1 MKCVRPTFF
10 KSKKQKNETK
20 RKEFFRISQTTITLL
35 FLTFTI
41 ISFILEKIPLG
52 LTATICALGLTLTGV
67 LDASTTFA
75 QYVNS
80 NVILCVG
87 MFVVGQALFETGM
100 ANKIGGIVTKFART
114 ERTLIIAIMVIVGV
128 MSGFLSNTGTA
139 AVLIPVVC
147 GIADESGYSRSRL
160 LMPLVFAA
168 ALGGNLSIIGAPG
181 NLMGVNALQEMGL
194 STSFFMYAP
203 VGVPMLILGIIYFV
217 FLGYRFLPD
226 GTEAG
231 GAAVEAQKDF
241 SNVPKWKQV
250 ISLVVLTVVII
261 AMIFEEEIGISI
273 QVSSCIG
280 AVFLVLTGVL
290 SEKEALQSIDLKVVL
305 LFGGSLSLAK
315 ALDTTGAGNLI
326 ADKIVG
332 LLGANPNPIVLLLVI
347 FIVTCALTNFMSNT
361 ATTALMIPIAV
372 SLANNLGAD
381 PRAVVIATV
390 IAGSC
395 AYATPIGMP
404 ANTMVVGLG
413 GYKFK
418 DYVKSGL
425 PLILF
430 SFAICMI
437 LLPILFPFY
446 P

>member
-1 MKCVRPTFF
+1 MSP
-10 KSKKQKNETK
+10 
-20 RKEFFRISQTTITLL
+20 TTITLL
-35 FLTFTI
+35 FLLFAVV
-41 ISFILEKIPLG
+41 SFIFEKIPLG
-52 LTATICALGLTLTGV
+52 LTATIVALGLNLTGV
-67 LDASTTFA
+67 LDASATFA
-75 QYVNS
+75 GYVNS

-100 ANKIGGIVTKFART
+100 ANKIGGIVTRFARND
-114 ERTLIIAIMVIVGV
+114 RILIIAIMVIVGV

-181 NLMGVNALQEMGL
+181 NLMGVNALQELGL

-203 VGVPMLILGIIYFV
+203 VGIPMLIVGILYFA
-217 FLGYRFLPD
+217 FIGYRFLPD
-226 GTEAG
+226 GKGSGQVSAG
-231 GAAVEAQKDF
+231 EERSF
-241 SNVPKWKQV
+241 ENVPQWKQMV
-250 ISLVVLTVVII
+250 SLVVLILVIL
-261 AMIFEEEIGISI
+261 AMIFEDQIGIKI
-273 QVSSCIG
+273 QVSACIG
-280 AVFLVLTGVL
+280 AVILVLTGVI
-290 SEKEALQSIDLKVVL
+290 SEKAALESIDLKVVL
-305 LFGGSLSLAK
+305 LFGGSLALAN
-315 ALDTTGAGNLI
+315 ALDSTGAGTLI

-332 LLGANPNPIVLLLVI
+332 LLGTDPNPIILLLVI
-347 FIVTCALTNFMSNT
+347 FIVTCVLTNFMSNT
-361 ATTALMIPIAV
+361 ATTALMVPIAV
-372 SLANNLGAD
+372 SLAESLGAD

-413 GYKFK
+413 GYKFN

-425 PLILF
+425 PLILV
-430 SFAICMI
+430 SFVLCMV
-437 LLPILFPFY
+437 LLPVLYPFY

>member
-1 MKCVRPTFF
+1 M
-10 KSKKQKNETK
+10 SH
-20 RKEFFRISQTTITLL
+20 TTITLL
-35 FLTFTI
+35 FLVFTI

-52 LTATICALGLTLTGV
+52 LTASICAIGLTLTGV
-67 LDASTTFA
+67 VDATTTFS

-100 ANKIGGIVTKFART
+100 ANKIGGLVTRFAKT
-114 ERTLIIAIMVIVGV
+114 EKTLIVAIMVIVGV

-181 NLMGVNALQEMGL
+181 NLMGVNALQEMGM

-203 VGVPMLILGIIYFV
+203 VGIPMLVIGILYFV
-217 FLGYRFLPD
+217 CLGYKLLPD
-226 GTEAG
+226 GKTTAV
-231 GAAVEAQKDF
+231 AAAEEQQDF
-241 SNVPKWKQV
+241 SEVPKWKQTV
-250 ISLVVLTVVII
+250 SLVVLVLVIL
-261 AMIFEEEIGISI
+261 AMIFEEQIGISI
-273 QVSSCIG
+273 QISACIG
-280 AVFLVLTGVL
+280 AIFLVLTGVI
-290 SEKEALQSIDLKVVL
+290 SEKEALASIDLKVVL
-305 LFGGSLSLAK
+305 LFGGSLTLAK
-315 ALDTTGAGNLI
+315 ALDTTGAGELI

-332 LLGANPNPIVLLLVI
+332 LLGADPNPIILLLVI
-347 FIVTCALTNFMSNT
+347 FIVTCVLTNFMSNT

-381 PRAVVIATV
+381 PRSVVIATV

-395 AYATPIGMP
+395 AYATHMGMR
-404 ANTMVVGLG
+404 ANTMVVGVG
-413 GYKFK
+413 GY
-418 DYVKSGL
+418 
-425 PLILF
+425 
-430 SFAICMI
+430 
-437 LLPILFPFY
+437 
-446 P
+446 

>member
-1 MKCVRPTFF
+1 MRPVLF
-10 KSKKQKNETK
+10 KSEKQKNETK
-20 RKEFFRISQTTITLL
+20 RKEKFRMSQTTITLL
-35 FLTFTI
+35 FLAFTI

-80 NVILCVG
+80 NVILCIG

-114 ERTLIIAIMVIVGV
+114 ERTLIIAIMVIVGI

-203 VGVPMLILGIIYFV
+203 VGVPMLVLGIIYFV
-217 FLGYRFLPD
+217 FLGYRFLPN
-226 GTEAG
+226 GNSASG
-231 GAAVEAQKDF
+231 VAAEAQKDF

-250 ISLVVLTVVII
+250 ISLVVLIVVIM
-261 AMIFEEEIGISI
+261 AMIFEDEIGISI
-273 QVSSCIG
+273 QVSACIG

-315 ALDTTGAGNLI
+315 ALDITGAGNLI

-395 AYATPIGMP
+395 AYATPIGIP
-404 ANTMVVGLG
+404 ANTMVVVGNCETG
-413 GYKFK
+413 SGYEPK
-418 DYVKSGL
+418 
-425 PLILF
+425 
-430 SFAICMI
+430 
-437 LLPILFPFY
+437 
-446 P
+446 

>member
-1 MKCVRPTFF
+1 M
-10 KSKKQKNETK
+10 
-20 RKEFFRISQTTITLL
+20 SQTTITLL

-41 ISFILEKIPLG
+41 ISFMLEKIPLG

-226 GTEAG
+226 GTASG

-250 ISLVVLTVVII
+250 ISLVVLIIVII

-273 QVSSCIG
+273 QISSCIG
-280 AVFLVLTGVL
+280 AAFLVLTGVL

-332 LLGANPNPIVLLLVI
+332 LLGANPNPIILLLVI

>member
-1 MKCVRPTFF
+1 M
-10 KSKKQKNETK
+10 
-20 RKEFFRISQTTITLL
+20 SQTTITLL
-35 FLTFTI
+35 FLAFTI
-41 ISFILEKIPLG
+41 ISFMLEKIPLG

-114 ERTLIIAIMVIVGV
+114 ERTLIVAIMVIVGA

-226 GTEAG
+226 GTAAG

-250 ISLVVLTVVII
+250 ISLVVLIVVII

-273 QVSSCIG
+273 QISSCIG
-280 AVFLVLTGVL
+280 AAFLVLTRVL

-305 LFGGSLSLAK
+305 LFGGSRSLAK

-425 PLILF
+425 PLILV

>member
-1 MKCVRPTFF
+1 M
-10 KSKKQKNETK
+10 
-20 RKEFFRISQTTITLL
+20 SQTTITLL
-35 FLTFTI
+35 FLAFTI
-41 ISFILEKIPLG
+41 ISFMLEKIPLG

-114 ERTLIIAIMVIVGV
+114 ERTLIIAIMVIVGA

-226 GTEAG
+226 GTATG
-231 GAAVEAQKDF
+231 GAAVETQKDF

-250 ISLVVLTVVII
+250 ISLVVLIVVII

-273 QVSSCIG
+273 QISSCIG
-280 AVFLVLTGVL
+280 AAFLVLTGVL

-332 LLGANPNPIVLLLVI
+332 LLGANPNPIILLLVI

-425 PLILF
+425 PLIF
-430 SFAICMI
+430 VSFAICMI

>member
-1 MKCVRPTFF
+1 M
-10 KSKKQKNETK
+10 
-20 RKEFFRISQTTITLL
+20 SQTTITLL
-35 FLTFTI
+35 FLAFTI
-41 ISFILEKIPLG
+41 ISFMLEKIPLG

-114 ERTLIIAIMVIVGV
+114 ERTLIVAIMVIVGV

-226 GTEAG
+226 GTAAG

-250 ISLVVLTVVII
+250 ISLVVLIVVII

-273 QVSSCIG
+273 QISSCIG
-280 AVFLVLTGVL
+280 AAFLVLTRVL

-305 LFGGSLSLAK
+305 LFGGSRSLAK

-425 PLILF
+425 PLILV

>member
-1 MKCVRPTFF
+1 M
-10 KSKKQKNETK
+10 SH
-20 RKEFFRISQTTITLL
+20 TTITLL
-35 FLTFTI
+35 FLVFTI

-52 LTATICALGLTLTGV
+52 LTASICAIGLTLTGV
-67 LDASTTFA
+67 VDATTTFS

-100 ANKIGGIVTKFART
+100 ANKIGGLVTRFAKT
-114 ERTLIIAIMVIVGV
+114 EKTLIVAIMVIVGV

-181 NLMGVNALQEMGL
+181 NLMGVNALQEMGM

-203 VGVPMLILGIIYFV
+203 VGIPMLAIGILYFV
-217 FLGYRFLPD
+217 CLGYKLLPD
-226 GTEAG
+226 GKTTAV
-231 GAAVEAQKDF
+231 AAAEEQQDF
-241 SNVPKWKQV
+241 SEVPKWKQTV
-250 ISLVVLTVVII
+250 SLVVLVLVIL
-261 AMIFEEEIGISI
+261 AMIFEEQIGISI
-273 QVSSCIG
+273 QISACIG
-280 AVFLVLTGVL
+280 AIVLVLSGVI
-290 SEKEALQSIDLKVVL
+290 SEKEALASIDLKVVL
-305 LFGGSLSLAK
+305 LFGGSLTLAK
-315 ALDTTGAGNLI
+315 ALDITGAGELI

-332 LLGANPNPIVLLLVI
+332 LLGADPNPIILLLVI
-347 FIVTCALTNFMSNT
+347 FIVTCVLTNFMSNT

-381 PRAVVIATV
+381 PRSVVIATV

-425 PLILF
+425 PMILV
-430 SFAICMI
+430 SFVICMI

>member
-1 MKCVRPTFF
+1 MKCVRPTLF

-20 RKEFFRISQTTITLL
+20 RKEIFRMSQTTITLL
-35 FLTFTI
+35 FLAFTI
-41 ISFILEKIPLG
+41 ISFMLEKIPLG

-226 GTEAG
+226 GTATG

-250 ISLVVLTVVII
+250 ISLVVLIVVII

-273 QVSSCIG
+273 QISSCIG
-280 AVFLVLTGVL
+280 AAFLVLTGVL

-332 LLGANPNPIVLLLVI
+332 LLGANPNPIILLLVI

-425 PLILF
+425 PLIF
-430 SFAICMI
+430 VSFAICMI

>member
-1 MKCVRPTFF
+1 M
-10 KSKKQKNETK
+10 
-20 RKEFFRISQTTITLL
+20 SQTTITLL

-128 MSGFLSNTGTA
+128 MSGILSNTGTA

>member
-1 MKCVRPTFF
+1 M
-10 KSKKQKNETK
+10 
-20 RKEFFRISQTTITLL
+20 SQTTITLL
-35 FLTFTI
+35 FLAFTI
-41 ISFILEKIPLG
+41 ISFMLEKIPLG

-226 GTEAG
+226 GTAAG

-250 ISLVVLTVVII
+250 ISLVVLIVVII

-290 SEKEALQSIDLKVVL
+290 NEKEALQSIDLKVVL

-332 LLGANPNPIVLLLVI
+332 LLGANPNPIILLLVI

>member
-1 MKCVRPTFF
+1 M
-10 KSKKQKNETK
+10 
-20 RKEFFRISQTTITLL
+20 SQTTITLL

-128 MSGFLSNTGTA
+128 MSGILSNTGTA

-217 FLGYRFLPD
+217 FLGYHFLPD

>member
-1 MKCVRPTFF
+1 
-10 KSKKQKNETK
+10 
-20 RKEFFRISQTTITLL
+20 
-35 FLTFTI
+35 
-41 ISFILEKIPLG
+41 
-52 LTATICALGLTLTGV
+52 
-67 LDASTTFA
+67 
-75 QYVNS
+75 
-80 NVILCVG
+80 
-87 MFVVGQALFETGM
+87 
-100 ANKIGGIVTKFART
+100 
-114 ERTLIIAIMVIVGV
+114 MVIVGV

-181 NLMGVNALQEMGL
+181 NLMGVNALQEMGM

-203 VGVPMLILGIIYFV
+203 VGIPMLAIGILYFV
-217 FLGYRFLPD
+217 CLGYKLLPD
-226 GTEAG
+226 GKTTAV
-231 GAAVEAQKDF
+231 AAAEEQQDF
-241 SNVPKWKQV
+241 SEVPKWKQTV
-250 ISLVVLTVVII
+250 SLVVLILVIL
-261 AMIFEEEIGISI
+261 AMIFEEQIGISI
-273 QVSSCIG
+273 QISACIG
-280 AVFLVLTGVL
+280 AIFLVLTGVI
-290 SEKEALQSIDLKVVL
+290 SEKEALASIDLKVVL
-305 LFGGSLSLAK
+305 LFGGSLTLAK
-315 ALDTTGAGNLI
+315 ALDTTGAGELI

-332 LLGANPNPIVLLLVI
+332 LLGADPNPTILLLVI
-347 FIVTCALTNFMSNT
+347 FIVTCVLTNFMSNT

-372 SLANNLGAD
+372 SLTNNLGAD
-381 PRAVVIATV
+381 PRSVVIATV

-425 PLILF
+425 PLILV
-430 SFAICMI
+430 SFVICMI

>member
-1 MKCVRPTFF
+1 M
-10 KSKKQKNETK
+10 SH
-20 RKEFFRISQTTITLL
+20 TTITLL
-35 FLTFTI
+35 VLVFTI

-52 LTATICALGLTLTGV
+52 LTASICAIGLTITGV
-67 LDASTTFA
+67 LDVSTTFS

-100 ANKIGGIVTKFART
+100 ANKIGGLVTKFART
-114 ERTLIIAIMVIVGV
+114 EKTLIIAIMVIVGV

-203 VGVPMLILGIIYFV
+203 VGIPMLIVGILYFI
-217 FLGYRFLPD
+217 FIGYKFLPD
-226 GTEAG
+226 GKGVA
-231 GAAVEAQKDF
+231 GAAVEEQKDF
-241 SNVPKWKQV
+241 SDVPKWKQIV
-250 ISLVVLTVVII
+250 SLVVLVLVIL
-261 AMIFEEEIGISI
+261 AMIFEEVIGVSI
-273 QVSSCIG
+273 QLSACIG
-280 AVFLVLTGVL
+280 AIVLVVTGVL
-290 SEKEALQSIDLKVVL
+290 SEKEALASIDLKVVL
-305 LFGGSLSLAK
+305 LFGGSLTLAK
-315 ALDTTGAGNLI
+315 ALDTTGAGELI

-332 LLGANPNPIVLLLVI
+332 LLGADSNPIVLLLVI

-425 PLILF
+425 PLILV
-430 SFAICMI
+430 SFVICMI

>member
-1 MKCVRPTFF
+1 M
-10 KSKKQKNETK
+10 
-20 RKEFFRISQTTITLL
+20 SQTTITLL
-35 FLTFTI
+35 FLAFTI
-41 ISFILEKIPLG
+41 ISFMLEKIPLG

-114 ERTLIIAIMVIVGV
+114 ERTLIVAIMVIVGV

-226 GTEAG
+226 GTAAG

-250 ISLVVLTVVII
+250 ISLVVLIVVII

-273 QVSSCIG
+273 QISSCIG
-280 AVFLVLTGVL
+280 AAFLVLTGVL

-332 LLGANPNPIVLLLVI
+332 LLGANPNPIILLLVI

-425 PLILF
+425 PLILV

>member
-1 MKCVRPTFF
+1 MKCVRPTLF

-20 RKEFFRISQTTITLL
+20 RKEIFRMSQTTITLL

-226 GTEAG
+226 GTATG

-250 ISLVVLTVVII
+250 ISLVVLIVVII

-273 QVSSCIG
+273 QISSCIG
-280 AVFLVLTGVL
+280 AAFLVLTGVL

-315 ALDTTGAGNLI
+315 ALDITGAGNLI

-430 SFAICMI
+430 SFVICMI